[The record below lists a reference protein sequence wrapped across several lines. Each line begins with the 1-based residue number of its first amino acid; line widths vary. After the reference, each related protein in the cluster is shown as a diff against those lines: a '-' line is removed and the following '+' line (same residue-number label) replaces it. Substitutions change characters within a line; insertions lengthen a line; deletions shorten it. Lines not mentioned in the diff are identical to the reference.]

1 MEWLRIFASRVLGIL
16 RKRRLENELDAELRA
31 HMDALTEENVRRGMS
46 WEEAGRAARRDFG
59 GVEQTKESVRDQR
72 SLPFLE
78 SLLQDFR
85 YALRNLRK
93 DRSFA
98 FVSIFTLALGIGSA
112 TAIFSV
118 IDGAL
123 LNPYPYKSA
132 DRLATPTVFA
142 ADQFRAWR
150 FPAAA
155 FVDFQQR
162 NHTFDDMFG
171 LVYHQFRFTGNH
183 GAEEFPGGWV
193 TPETFESL
201 GIAPLLGRPLI
212 TEDAKPGASPVFVIS
227 YNLWTEL
234 FHRDPR
240 ILGTIHT
247 IDATRMTLIG
257 VMPPRFQIG
266 GVDLWL
272 PLNITRD
279 TFVPG
284 AGLVSNEIWTVGHL
298 KTGVSPETAAADL
311 QLIAA
316 PFQINDPI
324 YFPPHFRIAVNTLNS
339 QPVGRDFKLGLFAL
353 MVAVTMLLLIA
364 CTNVSNLLLA
374 RATTREK
381 EFGIRSALGA
391 SRLRLTRQLLVESLS
406 LTLASCALGC
416 LFAYLGLKGVVAV
429 IPADTIPPEAVI
441 TISPIVLLFSLGA
454 TILTTLVCGLAP
466 ALHALR
472 HDTQIALTS
481 TGKGMCAGFR
491 YSRLRSTLVIAEV
504 ALSIVLSIASGLT
517 LRTLFALRSVNL
529 GFNPS
534 KVVYADI
541 AWPEGQYDRAQQ
553 KYFLFRKVL
562 DRLTQFP
569 GVLASTETT
578 FFPPY
583 TFGWTTVVI
592 TGKTPPLNRNTASI
606 FCTEGYFQTLD
617 LPLLRGTLF
626 SQNDV
631 DSVRHV
637 AIVNQSFVRDR
648 FGQENPIGQKVRFS
662 DYETWPDWPRE
673 PYFEIIG
680 VVGDA
685 KNSGLQDPPRPEI
698 YLPAT
703 LTGAAGGGLMV
714 STTTYPSAV
723 LQQIRTEVSA
733 ADPNV
738 AIGESGTIATR
749 LEHDYFA
756 RPRFLF
762 ITLCTFAAIAILLV
776 AVGVFSV
783 ISYTVALQT
792 HEIGIRMAL
801 GAQQTEILSLVLK
814 KGMRLILVGVLIGLF
829 SSYFLTRL
837 IASQIWGVSTTDP
850 STFVA
855 VAALALFVGLLACCI
870 PSYRAARVDPV
881 IALRYE

>member
-1 MEWLRIFASRVLGIL
+1 
-16 RKRRLENELDAELRA
+16 
-31 HMDALTEENVRRGMS
+31 
-46 WEEAGRAARRDFG
+46 
-59 GVEQTKESVRDQR
+59 
-72 SLPFLE
+72 
-78 SLLQDFR
+78 
-85 YALRNLRK
+85 
-93 DRSFA
+93 
-98 FVSIFTLALGIGSA
+98 
-112 TAIFSV
+112 
-118 IDGAL
+118 
-123 LNPYPYKSA
+123 
-132 DRLATPTVFA
+132 
-142 ADQFRAWR
+142 
-150 FPAAA
+150 
-155 FVDFQQR
+155 
-162 NHTFDDMFG
+162 
-171 LVYHQFRFTGNH
+171 
-183 GAEEFPGGWV
+183 
-193 TPETFESL
+193 
-201 GIAPLLGRPLI
+201 
-212 TEDAKPGASPVFVIS
+212 
-227 YNLWTEL
+227 
-234 FHRDPR
+234 
-240 ILGTIHT
+240 
-247 IDATRMTLIG
+247 MTLIG

-272 PLNITRD
+272 PLDITRD

-298 KTGVSPETAAADL
+298 KPGVTPETAATDL
-311 QLIAA
+311 QVIAA

-324 YFPPHFRIAVNTLNS
+324 YFPPHFRIVVNTLNS

-353 MVAVTMLLLIA
+353 MAAVTMLLLIA

-391 SRLRLTRQLLVESLS
+391 SRLRLTRQLLVESFS
-406 LTLASCALGC
+406 LALASCTLGC
-416 LFAYLGLKGVVAV
+416 LFAYLGLKAIAAV

-441 TISPIVLLFSLGA
+441 TLSPVALLFSLGA
-454 TILTTLVCGLAP
+454 TILTTLICGMAP

-472 HDTQIALTS
+472 VDTQSALTT
-481 TGKGMCAGFR
+481 TGKGMSAGFR
-491 YSRLRSTLVIAEV
+491 HVRLRSALVIAEV
-504 ALSIVLSIASGLT
+504 ALSIVLSIASGLI
-517 LRTLFALRSVNL
+517 LRTLFALQSVNL

-534 KVVYADI
+534 KVVYAVI
-541 AWPEGQYDRAQQ
+541 SWPEGQYDSAQQ
-553 KYFLFRKVL
+553 KQFLFRKVL
-562 DRLTQFP
+562 NRLTQFP

-606 FCTEGYFQTLD
+606 FCTEGYFRTLG

-626 SQNDV
+626 SQNDL

-637 AIVNQSFVRDR
+637 AVVNQSLVHDR
-648 FGQENPIGQKVRFS
+648 FGQENPIGHRVRFS
-662 DYETWPDWPRE
+662 DYETWPDWPRD

-714 STTTYPSAV
+714 STTAYPPAV

-738 AIGESGTIATR
+738 AIAEAGTIATR
-749 LEHDYFA
+749 LEHYYFA
-756 RPRFLF
+756 RPRFLLV
-762 ITLCTFAAIAILLV
+762 TLCTFAVIALLLV

-792 HEIGIRMAL
+792 HETGIRMAL
-801 GAQQTEILSLVLK
+801 GAQQTEILRFVLK
-814 KGMRLILVGVLIGLF
+814 KGMRLILAGVLIGLF
-829 SSYFLTRL
+829 ASYFLTRRL
-837 IASQIWGVSTTDP
+837 ASQIWGVSTTDP

-855 VAALALFVGLLACCI
+855 VAALALFVGVLACYI
-870 PSYRAARVDPV
+870 PARRATRVDPM